1 MASPVRPRP
10 WLWIAIVAPILA
22 FVSLASWA
30 LSSPVGASPDDDFH
44 LASIWCGLGER
55 AGVCED
61 PGDPVE
67 RLVPAAV
74 AGAPCYAHRAD
85 ESGACWNPGAEGM
98 VRVDR
103 ANADGLYPR
112 VYYAVMSSLV
122 GPDVAWSVMAMRL
135 LNCAIA
141 VGLLT
146 ATFWALPRRVRPA
159 LIVSITAT
167 SVPLGLFIV
176 SSNNPSSWA
185 VLSGMVVWI
194 TLYGATQTTGRRR
207 VALASLYVLGC
218 VMGAGARADAGAY
231 AVFGTALALILGAR
245 RLRSQMIPIAAASVG
260 VAVSIGLYLTAWQ
273 GDSLATGMVQ
283 GNAPLSPGQLLSNA
297 QEIPTLWL
305 GALGSWGLGWLDTP
319 LPGIVFVLASSAFF
333 GAFYI
338 GLRGVDRRRAIAIVL
353 AVLALWA
360 VPFVLLYQSN
370 ALVGDLVQP
379 RYVLP
384 LMIIALGVAS
394 LRSDAAQAWSRA
406 RLWVAGVALT
416 LAFGTA
422 LHTNIRR
429 YTTGL
434 DEFHVD
440 PGSGAEWWWA
450 GAPSPLVNLVLGTAA
465 FAATFVMWGLVLRHD
480 ASSASPG
487 PHSQDSERGLEG
499 GLAPGGQAPNY
510 ARASTDVARARPV
523 Q

>member
-1 MASPVRPRP
+1 M
-10 WLWIAIVAPILA
+10 WIAIVTPILA

-55 AGVCED
+55 AGICED

-85 ESGACWNPGAEGM
+85 ESAACWNAGADGM
-98 VRVDR
+98 TRVDR

-112 VYYAVMSSLV
+112 VYYAVMSGLV
-122 GPDVAWSVMAMRL
+122 GPDVPWSVMAMRL

-146 ATFWALPRRVRPA
+146 ATFWALPRWIRPA
-159 LIVSITAT
+159 LIVSVTAT

-185 VLSGMVVWI
+185 VLSGTVVWI
-194 TLYGATQTTGRRR
+194 ALYGATQTTGKRRA
-207 VALASLYVLGC
+207 ALASLYVLGC
-218 VMGAGARADAGAY
+218 LMGAGARADAGAY
-231 AVFGTALALILGAR
+231 AVFGTVVALILGAR
-245 RLRSQMIPIAAASVG
+245 QLRSQMIPIAAAAVG
-260 VAVSIGLYLTAWQ
+260 VALSIGLYLTAWQ
-273 GDSLATGMVQ
+273 GDSLATGIVQ
-283 GNAPLSPGQLLSNA
+283 GNAPLSPDQLLSNA

-338 GLRGVDRRRAIAIVL
+338 GLRGVDRRRGIAIVL

-370 ALVGDLVQP
+370 AMVGDLVQP
-379 RYVLP
+379 RYILP
-384 LMIIALGVAS
+384 LLVIALGVAS
-394 LRSDAAQAWSRA
+394 LRADASQAWSRA
-406 RLWVAGVALT
+406 RLWVAGIALT

-434 DEFHVD
+434 DQFHVD
-440 PGSGAEWWWA
+440 PGSSAEWWWV
-450 GAPSPLVNLVLGTAA
+450 GAPSPIVTLALGTAA
-465 FAATFVMWGLVLRHD
+465 FAVTFVMWGLVLRRD
-480 ASSASPG
+480 GSSASPDSH
-487 PHSQDSERGLEG
+487 PEDSERELEG
-499 GLAPGGQAPNY
+499 GRAPDEHAANCASAP
-510 ARASTDVARARPV
+510 AEVARARPV